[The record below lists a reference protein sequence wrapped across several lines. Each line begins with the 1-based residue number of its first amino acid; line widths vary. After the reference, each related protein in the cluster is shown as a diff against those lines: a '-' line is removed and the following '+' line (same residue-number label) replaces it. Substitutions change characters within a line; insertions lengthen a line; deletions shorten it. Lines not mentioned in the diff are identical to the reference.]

1 MKRLVL
7 IFVLILMVP
16 LAVMAQNDRRNA
28 DNGGNGQRPSFE
40 SFMRTKCDM
49 VVSELG
55 LSQQDSSRFIPIY
68 QELLKEKD
76 ELYKK
81 YSGGRRI
88 RLQVEMGETVPDTTL
103 MRVIYNN
110 SLLQVEDAQLE
121 HRYLLRLSGILTP
134 MQLYKL
140 QNAEQKFRTS
150 IMRRPQKR
158 GK

>member
-7 IFVLILMVP
+7 FFVLILIVP
-16 LAVMAQNDRRNA
+16 MAALAQNDRRNDDA
-28 DNGGNGQRPSFE
+28 NGQRPSFE

-49 VVSELG
+49 VVHELG
-55 LSQQDSSRFIPIY
+55 LSQKDSSRFIPIY
-68 QELLKEKD
+68 QELLKEKA

-81 YSGGRRI
+81 YGGSRRI
-88 RLQVEMGETVPDTTL
+88 RMKVDMGESVPDTTL

-110 SLLQVEDAQLE
+110 SQLQVEDAQLE
-121 HRYLLRLSGILTP
+121 HRYLLRLSGVLTP

-150 IMRRPQKR
+150 IMRRPQNR

>member
-7 IFVLILMVP
+7 FFVLILIVP
-16 LAVMAQNDRRNA
+16 MAALAQNDRRNDDA
-28 DNGGNGQRPSFE
+28 NGQRPSFE

-49 VVSELG
+49 VVHELG
-55 LSQQDSSRFIPIY
+55 LSQKDSSRFIPIY
-68 QELLKEKD
+68 QELLKEKA

-81 YSGGRRI
+81 YGGSRRI
-88 RLQVEMGETVPDTTL
+88 RMKVDMGESVSDTTL

-110 SLLQVEDAQLE
+110 SQLQVEDAQLE
-121 HRYLLRLSGILTP
+121 HRYLLRLSGVLTP

-150 IMRRPQKR
+150 IMRRPQNRRK
-158 GK
+158 

>member
-7 IFVLILMVP
+7 FFVLIFIVP
-16 LAVMAQNDRRNA
+16 MAALAQNDRRNDDA
-28 DNGGNGQRPSFE
+28 NGQRPSFE

-49 VVSELG
+49 VVHELG
-55 LSQQDSSRFIPIY
+55 LSQKDSSRFIPIY
-68 QELLKEKD
+68 QELLKEKA

-81 YSGGRRI
+81 YGGSRRI
-88 RLQVEMGETVPDTTL
+88 RMKVDMGESVPDTTL

-110 SLLQVEDAQLE
+110 SQLQVEDAQLE
-121 HRYLLRLSGILTP
+121 HRYLLRLSGVLTP

-150 IMRRPQKR
+150 IMRRPQNRRK
-158 GK
+158 

>member
-7 IFVLILMVP
+7 FFVLILIVP
-16 LAVMAQNDRRNA
+16 MAALAQNDRRNDDA
-28 DNGGNGQRPSFE
+28 NGQRPSFE

-49 VVSELG
+49 VVHELG
-55 LSQQDSSRFIPIY
+55 LSQKDSSRFIPIY
-68 QELLKEKD
+68 QELLKEKA

-81 YSGGRRI
+81 YGGSRRI
-88 RLQVEMGETVPDTTL
+88 RMKVDMGESVPDTTL

-110 SLLQVEDAQLE
+110 SQLQVEDAQLE
-121 HRYLLRLSGILTP
+121 HRYLLRLSGVLTP

-150 IMRRPQKR
+150 IMRRPQNRRK
-158 GK
+158 

>member
-7 IFVLILMVP
+7 FFVLILIVP
-16 LAVMAQNDRRNA
+16 MAALAQNDRRN
-28 DNGGNGQRPSFE
+28 DGENGQRPSFE

-49 VVSELG
+49 ELG
-55 LSQQDSSRFIPIY
+55 LSQKDSSRFIPIY
-68 QELLKEKD
+68 QELLKEKA

-81 YSGGRRI
+81 YGGGRRI
-88 RLQVEMGETVPDTTL
+88 RMKVDMGESVPDTTL

-110 SLLQVEDAQLE
+110 SQLQVEDAQLE
-121 HRYLLRLSGILTP
+121 HRYLLRLSGVLTP

-150 IMRRPQKR
+150 IMRRPQNR